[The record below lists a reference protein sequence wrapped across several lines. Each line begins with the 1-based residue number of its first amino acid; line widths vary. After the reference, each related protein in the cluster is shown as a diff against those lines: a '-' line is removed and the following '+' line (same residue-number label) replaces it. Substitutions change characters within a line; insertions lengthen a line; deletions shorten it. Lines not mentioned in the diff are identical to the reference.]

1 MSKIRRIERIF
12 IEDGKSVVVA
22 MDHGVT
28 SGPVQGLVDPRV
40 TIKSVIDGGANAILT
55 TIGMAKQ
62 FPKELSR
69 VGLILRLDFPTSDI
83 GAGNR
88 DCELLVSVE
97 DAVRFGADAV
107 IITAGPG
114 AEVERKTLQNFTK
127 VARECEHYGIP
138 FIAEM
143 YPGGFNPP
151 AEMINIDNLK
161 LAARMAADLGAD
173 ILKMPYRPGYEQ
185 VVEGCYGLPIL
196 VLGGEKTNSV
206 EGFLS
211 GICDAMKAGSKGVA
225 IGRNIWG
232 AECPTNMTKAIAAI
246 VHENASSSEA
256 VDILNG
262 GK

>member
-1 MSKIRRIERIF
+1 MSKIRRLERIF
-12 IEDGKSVVVA
+12 REDGKSVIVA

-28 SGPVQGLVDPRV
+28 SGPVQGLVDPRI
-40 TIKSVIDGGANAILT
+40 TIKSVVDGGADAILA

-69 VGLILRLDFPTSDI
+69 TGLIIRLDFPSSDI
-83 GAGNR
+83 CAGHN

-97 DAVRFGADAV
+97 DAIRFGADAV

-114 AEVERKTLQNFTK
+114 ENVERKTLANLTK
-127 VARECEHYGIP
+127 VASECERYGIP

-151 AEMINIDNLK
+151 AEMINIENLK

-173 ILKMPYRPGYEQ
+173 MLKMPYRPGYEP
-185 VVEGCYGLPIL
+185 VVEGCYGLPL
-196 VLGGEKTNSV
+196 VVLGGEKTNST

-232 AECPTNMTKAIAAI
+232 AKCPTSMTKAIAAI
-246 VHENASSSEA
+246 VHKNASLAEA
-256 VDILNG
+256 MDILNG
-262 GK
+262 VK